1 MVKDQ
6 YPAAAELLESALREE
21 REMSQARLM
30 LGTSYAELG
39 RKPEAKAQF
48 DHVLKNDPQSAQ
60 ALMGMANILIDEGK
74 SRDVI
79 ALCKRTISLDERN
92 PQAYTLLGEVH
103 VGLGKPAE
111 ALPYFE
117 KALEIQPKLT
127 QNRLNLAGSLVEVK
141 EYDRAEELLKDIIR
155 DFPRFPLAHF
165 NLGLLYEEQGRPE
178 EARSAYAAEVS
189 AYPGDFRARF
199 NLGKVLFRLGDRAG
213 SLEQMREVTQI
224 APEQPEGYLF
234 LARGLL
240 LESSTRAQGEPEA
253 SPGARAAGV
262 GPHGTDPTSAPID
275 EIHALV
281 EKGLSLAETPDTRA
295 LGFFVLADVY
305 NRQRR
310 PDKANEALRKADAYA
325 SEIRSRSQATKN
337 Q

>member
-1 MVKDQ
+1 PKDKLRIFSAVQQAGELMVKDQ

-21 REMSQARLM
+21 PKMPQALLM

-48 DHVLKNDPQSAQ
+48 DLVLKDDPQSIQ
-60 ALMGMANILIDEGK
+60 ALIGMANILVDEEK
-74 SRDVI
+74 FQDVI
-79 ALCKRTISLDERN
+79 ALCKRTLSLDERN

-103 VGLGKPAE
+103 ASLGKPAE

-141 EYDRAEELLKDIIR
+141 QYGRAEQLLNDILR

-165 NLGLLYEEQGRPE
+165 NLGLLYEELGRPE
-178 EARSAYAAEVS
+178 DARSAYAAEVS

-213 SLEQMREVTQI
+213 SLEQMREVVRI
-224 APEQPEGYLF
+224 APKQPEGYLF

-240 LESSTRAQGEPEA
+240 LES
-253 SPGARAAGV
+253 
-262 GPHGTDPTSAPID
+262 APID
-275 EIHALV
+275 EIQALV
-281 EKGLSLAETPDTRA
+281 ETGLSLAQTPETRA

-305 NRQRR
+305 NRKHR
-310 PDKANEALRKADAYA
+310 PDLASEALEKANAYA
-325 SEIRSRSQATKN
+325 SETRSRSPETKN
-337 Q
+337 P